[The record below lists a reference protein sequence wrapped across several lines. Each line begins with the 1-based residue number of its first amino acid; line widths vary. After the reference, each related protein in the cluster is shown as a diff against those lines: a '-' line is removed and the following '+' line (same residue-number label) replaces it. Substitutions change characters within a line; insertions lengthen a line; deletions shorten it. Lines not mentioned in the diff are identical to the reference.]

1 MIEFDAT
8 YFDGKSSKAYPVRIV
23 SDGLNV
29 SVWGDEGQA
38 LRYIPLHQCVITPPM
53 GNARRCIKFPDGAQC
68 ETDNLQAA
76 SDLEEYIGSNQGMQM
91 VNSLEINWKFAAA
104 CLGGIVVFVW
114 IFIIYGIPLM
124 AQIATP
130 LIPSA
135 ITEKISQQ
143 AMNMLDKNFTQP
155 SQLDLKKAEQISILF
170 QELCREAEKNFNYR
184 IEFRKSPRIGPNA
197 FALPSGMIVMTD
209 ELVRLAA
216 NDNEIRGVL
225 VHEMAHVRHRHGI
238 RSVLQNAGVFLIV
251 SILVGDVTSITS
263 VAATLPTVLVEAGYS
278 RKFEKEAD
286 REAGL
291 YFIKKGLNTSD
302 YQSILMRLGEEHKE
316 HSGLSLLSTHP
327 MTEER
332 IKYLQSLET
341 STPPPS
347 PPRSGEGR

>member
-8 YFDGKSSKAYPVRIV
+8 YFDGKSSKAYSVTIV
-23 SDGLNV
+23 SDGVQV

-38 LRYIPLHQCVITPPM
+38 LRYLPLHQCVITPPM
-53 GNARRCIKFPDGAQC
+53 GNARRAIKFPDGAQC
-68 ETDNLQAA
+68 ETDDLQAVA
-76 SDLEEYIGSNQGMQM
+76 ELEKYIGTNQGMQM
-91 VNSLEINWKFAAA
+91 VNSLEINWKMAAG
-104 CLGGIVVFVW
+104 CLGGIIIFVW
-114 IFIIYGIPLM
+114 IFTAYGIPLM

-130 LIPSA
+130 LIPSVV
-135 ITEKISQQ
+135 TEKVSQQ
-143 AMNMLDKNFTQP
+143 AMKMLDNNFLQP
-155 SQLDLKKAEQISILF
+155 SQLDLKKAEQISLLF
-170 QELCREAEKNFNYR
+170 QNLCKEADGNFNYR
-184 IEFRKSPRIGPNA
+184 IQFRKSPRIGPNA
-197 FALPSGMIVMTD
+197 FALPSGIIVMTD
-209 ELVRLAA
+209 ELVLLAA

-291 YFIKKGLNTSD
+291 YFIKKGLNTND
-302 YQSILMRLGEEHKE
+302 YQSILMRLDKDHSEHP
-316 HSGLSLLSTHP
+316 GLSLLSTHP
-327 MTEER
+327 ETQER

-347 PPRSGEGR
+347 PPRNGEGR